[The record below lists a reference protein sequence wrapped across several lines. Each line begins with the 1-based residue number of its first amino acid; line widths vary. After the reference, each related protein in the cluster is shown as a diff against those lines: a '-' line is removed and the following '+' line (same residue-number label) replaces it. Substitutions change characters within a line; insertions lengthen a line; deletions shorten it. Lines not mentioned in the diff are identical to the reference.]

1 MRISKPEEYGIRLAM
16 SLAIAG
22 RQLSVTEL
30 AELEDMPEA
39 TVAKV
44 LSRLR
49 QAGLVAAAR
58 GRQGGYELAV
68 APEAVTV
75 LQVLRA
81 MERGPREGS
90 CCQLDALET
99 EPCVHR
105 PGCGLR
111 PLWRRLEAKIH
122 EVMGQ
127 VTLADIARPGGGV
140 VTEDGRVE
148 AERPRRMVRTRVGSG
163 RPSLAGIPARR
174 V

>member
-1 MRISKPEEYGIRLAM
+1 M
-16 SLAIAG
+16 AG

-30 AELEDMPEA
+30 AEFESMPEA

-44 LSRLR
+44 LARLR
-49 QAGLVAAAR
+49 QAGLVRAAR

-68 APEAVTV
+68 TPASVSV

-81 MERGPREGS
+81 MEPGPRRGS
-90 CCQLDALET
+90 CCQLDAVEI

-111 PLWRRLEAKIH
+111 PLWRRLESKIH

-127 VTLADIARPGGGV
+127 VTLAEIAHSGGGPV
-140 VTEDGRVE
+140 RVAGR
-148 AERPRRMVRTRVGSG
+148 
-163 RPSLAGIPARR
+163 
-174 V
+174 